1 MKQRVKITLPE
12 LQEVMRSRLA
22 EAEKISD
29 DIKGRRSLCLSSS
42 NTGTLV
48 SVSGQ
53 TARQVMDIVVT
64 HYRQAV
70 DELQQKIN
78 EL

>member
-1 MKQRVKITLPE
+1 MKQKVKITLPE
-12 LQEVMRSRLA
+12 LLEGMRSRLA

-29 DIKGRRSLCLSSS
+29 DIKGRRSLLLSAS
-42 NTGTLV
+42 NTWTLV

-53 TARQVMDIVVT
+53 TARQVMDIVVA